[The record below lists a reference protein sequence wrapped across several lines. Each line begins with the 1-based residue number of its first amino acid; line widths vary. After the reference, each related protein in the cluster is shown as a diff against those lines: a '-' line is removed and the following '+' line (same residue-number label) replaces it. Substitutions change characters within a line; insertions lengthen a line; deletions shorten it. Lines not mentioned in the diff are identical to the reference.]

1 MKNILFHSGEFW
13 FNEAG
18 FPEKPIE
25 WHLTNLEPVDTRSVR
40 YLAELGEHE
49 FKTKEYEHAL
59 QLALADSVKF
69 ADQDAIKFRLF
80 VRAGLDTN
88 YAERKYFLNLWQPE
102 GQTFFVEGIEV
113 QCQIMIKTQWRQIPC
128 MYFKN
133 ETRPKRKVAVLSNS
147 FEDQLNKLRTK
158 MKKVNE
164 AIDNSPVKS
173 ETKETGKQKSY
184 QEMLT
189 YLISIRDSA
198 AEAGELS
205 FLPQAI
211 NTMTDIITRAIN
223 HSEYDR

>member
-18 FPEKPIE
+18 FQEKIDHPCE
-25 WHLTNLEPVDTRSVR
+25 QMEGHDCPMCAGYNV
-40 YLAELGEHE
+40 
-49 FKTKEYEHAL
+49 AL

-69 ADQDAIKFRLF
+69 ADQEAIRIAICKL
-80 VRAGLDTN
+80 
-88 YAERKYFLNLWQPE
+88 QPNKGPDYYQFKPVE
-102 GQTFFVEGIEV
+102 GQTFFVAGVTVKEWYEPLVSQSDIVTG
-113 QCQIMIKTQWRQIPC
+113 RIPIGTDISKFC
-128 MYFKN
+128 
-133 ETRPKRKVAVLSNS
+133 KVAVLSNR
-147 FEDQLNKLRTK
+147 K
-158 MKKVNE
+158 
-164 AIDNSPVKS
+164 VKS
-173 ETKETGKQKSY
+173 ETPETGKQKSY
-184 QEMLT
+184 QEMLK